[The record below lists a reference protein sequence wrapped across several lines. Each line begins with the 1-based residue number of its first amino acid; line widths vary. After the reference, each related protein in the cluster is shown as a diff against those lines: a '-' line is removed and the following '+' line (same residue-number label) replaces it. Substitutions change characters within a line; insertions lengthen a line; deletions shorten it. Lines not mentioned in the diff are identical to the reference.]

1 MRRLLAAV
9 AVAAG
14 LMAACTS
21 TINTEELEQQIAR
34 ELEAQTGVTPSSVNC
49 PEDVPA
55 EAGGRFECTATA
67 DDGST
72 ATVSV
77 VQEDDQ
83 GNVRWEVTGVE

>member
-1 MRRLLAAV
+1 VRRLLAAI
-9 AVAAG
+9 AVAGG
-14 LMAACTS
+14 LLAACTS
-21 TINTEELEQQIAR
+21 TINTQELEQQIAR
-34 ELEAQTGVTPSSVNC
+34 ELEAQTGVTPSSVTC
-49 PEDVPA
+49 PDDVPA
-55 EAGGRFECTATA
+55 EAGGRFECTVTA

>member
-1 MRRLLAAV
+1 MRRLLTV
-9 AVAAG
+9 ALAAG
-14 LMAACTS
+14 LLAACST

-34 ELEAQTGVTPSSVNC
+34 ELEAQTGVTPSSVDC

-72 ATVSV
+72 ATISV
-77 VQEDDQ
+77 VQQDDQ
-83 GNVRWEVTGVE
+83 GNVRWEVTGTG